1 MGAALRPIETTEC
14 EAAALGAGGFDIEA
28 EGGECAFAFGG
39 EDVGVVAAG
48 VRGARRLQPA
58 CGDEAVVERDGDG
71 SGHVVV
77 ATAGGAEMDGSG
89 GSEAAAL
96 ATGENAEAF
105 EGAGDSG

>member
-58 CGDEAVVERDGDG
+58 CGDEAIVEGDG